1 MNTKYLALIVYIFFS
16 VVTQA
21 QVTADF
27 SSNTNSGCP
36 NPLLVIVSDF
46 STSDTGV
53 INSWTW
59 QIDGPV
65 GFTTV
70 MSSTDQISTSLSISG
85 LYTVT
90 LTACDNNNVCD
101 TKVETNFIEVFELP
115 SYTYSI
121 SSMQGCAPQEI
132 CFDVDV
138 IPGCGTT
145 ASVLFDVNDG
155 VVYNM
160 EDFCHAYNT
169 IGEYYD
175 FTFSTQ
181 NSCGCVLTETIS
193 DTIAIADNPITNF
206 TANQNFTCIPPLLVN
221 FTNTST
227 ASSSATY
234 LWNIPGEINNIS
246 STNLMHSFG
255 VGNYDVELITI
266 EPEGC
271 SDTLLYTNMI
281 SVGNPIANFGSIG
294 TAVCPGENIQFN
306 DSSNGIPT
314 GWFWEVVGTPIVS
327 SLQNP
332 SLAFINSGSFDIRL
346 TTSYV
351 GGCQDVITKAAYI
364 TVHALPVNNFTVSD
378 SGVCLIPFNTSFNSS
393 STNSINTVWSFPG
406 GTPSS
411 ATGMGPINVSYANFG
426 NYNIIV
432 SDTSI
437 NACYFQTTFNN
448 VITISELM
456 ADIVSDNT
464 DGCMPVTASLMVTT
478 NNVDSISSYTW
489 NLPGSDIGTSNLAN
503 PTAIYNTN
511 TCFDVEVIVVS
522 NLGCADT
529 VANTDF
535 ICAGIAPIANFEFTP
550 ISTCFE
556 EEDICFTFTGSGAD
570 SLFWNFDDGPSLWT
584 GPLGSPCH
592 AYISDIG
599 DYSPSIIA
607 FNYNCSSDTIVL
619 IDSVSIL
626 GPIAVFN
633 AQFES
638 CADWNTFNFTNSSV
652 EADSSYWVFGDPSVP
667 SGLDTSTII
676 NPTWVYPSIDSIK
689 NYTITLIVYN
699 FSTGCD
705 HTTSQAV
712 SVYPPNAEF
721 TVSDTILC
729 TPNQLNFQNTS
740 LDVTSPGMNTLWNYT
755 DNYYFGPIGFWVG
768 AWHFGPSRNK
778 MYNTPGVYT
787 IIMSNQDS
795 RGCLDT
801 IRKQNLITAHGAISA
816 FNSDITEG
824 CFPLAINFYD
834 SSYAPLSYINSW
846 HWNFGTGNL
855 ADTSNSQN
863 PSFIYSDGGSY
874 NVTLTVRDSMGCG
887 RATTLYNYIYVHEPL
902 ASFLLSD
909 TFICSAQN
917 VAITNLSVGETL
929 SYDWQ
934 FQNGTPA
941 TFNPT
946 GNPPNISFAIEGNHN
961 LYLEVTDNMGCL
973 DDTTIILP
981 VFDVVAD
988 GFVDVNYSACSN
1000 PPLLVNFTNTS
1011 YNNIDASTAFWNF
1024 GNGVTSTDFNPS
1036 TLYSSP
1042 GDFIVTLAISS
1053 LSGCRD
1059 TIVVDTIVVEG
1070 PWGVFEAISPN
1081 ELCACDTALFAIK
1094 TINAI
1099 NPTFLTGD
1107 GQAIPFSPIGLLGD
1121 TIYDTLKVAYCTL
1134 GNFSPSISFSQGS
1147 CSYSISSSVSDSI
1160 KIDSIV
1166 SNFSFQNAVY
1176 CDTGTVCFTDLSENE
1191 LNGPANV
1198 NSWQWDFGDGNVSI
1212 VQNPCNFYN
1221 LPGVYNVCL
1230 TVSDSVVC
1238 QKTFCDSVVIN
1249 SNPIATIGLSDSS
1262 VCLGDVI
1269 NFYDSSII
1277 SIGSVSDSVFWNF
1290 GTGNSLDTSMSS
1302 NASFTF
1308 SSTGLF
1314 NVSLEV
1320 YDNFGCSN
1328 IDSFQNQI
1336 YSLPVITTSADT
1348 FVCIGDSVQLNV
1360 SGANSYFWT
1369 PNIDLTDNLLSNPLS
1384 YSTNAIE
1391 YFVTGIDLNGCSNID
1406 SLDLTVSNV
1415 FANFNFSAP
1424 CATDSAFFTDL
1435 SVSNNANTNIWE
1447 WNFNDPTSG
1456 LDSVSILQNPS
1467 HIFNNSGIF
1476 DVLLSVEND
1485 KFCTADTLIQVNVSI
1500 SPESI
1505 FESDSVCLGLP
1516 ISFSSLLST
1525 NGSGIITQ
1533 TSWDFGTGNIGD
1545 TSNLSNPSFTYAT
1558 AGLYTVCL
1566 TVTSDLSCAGNFDD
1580 TCMTVQI
1587 YNPPLTSESVDT
1599 VCLGNVNNF
1608 IDLTSIGD
1616 AAILSEY
1623 WNFDQ
1628 NIGDTIL
1635 IPGNIGNTNF
1645 TFTSYGSY
1653 DVVHV
1658 VTDVNLCKDSSVA
1671 TVLVYDNPV
1680 SSFNFESNCLN
1691 VNNIFTS
1698 MSTSGLD
1705 GINTI
1710 NQFSWDIDE
1719 GASFNIGTNVEMV
1732 DFNILGIHVVSLIT
1746 IDGFGCRDTSSQN
1759 VNVLA
1764 APIAQI
1770 VLSDNDPC
1778 EGEIVNLDAST
1789 SSFATL
1795 TVQYAWDENY
1805 STGIDNTVANYNI
1818 SPSNDV
1824 QIMLIVTDDNTCSDT
1839 AFSNIV
1845 VHENPVASFTNNNGC
1860 IGLPLILNSTSS
1872 SVEGVLTNFDWLVN
1886 NVTTLTGE
1894 NTLYT
1899 PLVNGVFDLQLMIT
1913 NSFNC
1918 IDSSGV
1924 VTIIV
1929 DSPVL
1934 LNLSVN
1940 DTVICAPDQLPLEVV
1955 GTADKYLWL
1964 PENLFIDNTLE
1975 TVLANI
1981 ENTTTITVTGYSEND
1996 YCPEATESLEIIL
2009 AAAPSIEFTA
2019 TPNPIFVG
2027 LISEIELDV
2036 FLFNTSDSIIWED
2049 NTSLNVLNGPSVEAS
2064 PTEETDYPFTV
2075 IYYFDS
2081 VRCVVDSFVRIQVLD
2096 ECSNEMIYVQN
2107 VFTPNNDGKND
2118 VFGISGIS
2126 VSRLNYLRIYDRWGI
2141 LVYEIENTE
2150 LKSGRM
2156 KKEDSWDGNN
2166 AKGIYCNNGVYV
2178 IMYEAIC
2185 VNGSTIIGNGN
2196 VTLIR

>member
-53 INSWTW
+53 MNSWTW

-85 LYTVT
+85 LYAVT

-160 EDFCHAYNT
+160 EDFCHTYNT

-1070 PWGVFEAISPN
+1070 PWGVFEVISPN

-1121 TIYDTLKVAYCTL
+1121 TIYDTLKVAYCAL

-1525 NGSGIITQ
+1525 NGSGTITQ

-1545 TSNLSNPSFTYAT
+1545 TSNLSNPSFTYTT

-1929 DSPVL
+1929 DSP
-1934 LNLSVN
+1934 
-1940 DTVICAPDQLPLEVV
+1940 
-1955 GTADKYLWL
+1955 
-1964 PENLFIDNTLE
+1964 ENLQL
-1975 TVLANI
+1975 
-1981 ENTTTITVTGYSEND
+1981 
-1996 YCPEATESLEIIL
+1996 
-2009 AAAPSIEFTA
+2009 
-2019 TPNPIFVG
+2019 
-2027 LISEIELDV
+2027 
-2036 FLFNTSDSIIWED
+2036 
-2049 NTSLNVLNGPSVEAS
+2049 
-2064 PTEETDYPFTV
+2064 
-2075 IYYFDS
+2075 
-2081 VRCVVDSFVRIQVLD
+2081 
-2096 ECSNEMIYVQN
+2096 
-2107 VFTPNNDGKND
+2107 
-2118 VFGISGIS
+2118 
-2126 VSRLNYLRIYDRWGI
+2126 
-2141 LVYEIENTE
+2141 
-2150 LKSGRM
+2150 
-2156 KKEDSWDGNN
+2156 
-2166 AKGIYCNNGVYV
+2166 
-2178 IMYEAIC
+2178 
-2185 VNGSTIIGNGN
+2185 
-2196 VTLIR
+2196 